1 MLAFQ
6 SPLIDITN
14 VHLSLNQISQKGNL
28 FNTSINSAPKIRRH
42 DPYGWKCLLDE
53 DTTENIFPLDQP
65 QAAPLSEPENLLRGN
80 DDETPSTPPGSSFCN
95 VMVQFKCHQSMY
107 SSPILLERGQYVVVQ
122 GDRGIDIGVVI
133 GVNQEGS
140 KNFLE
145 HTRPIGSF
153 LRYATQREVDYW
165 ATDLK
170 EAEASAMEICQK
182 QVNFHGINMLI
193 SQCEY
198 QYDKK
203 KLTFYYE
210 ASQRVYF
217 VQLLKELYREFGC
230 RIWMEKVSSRE

>member
-14 VHLSLNQISQKGNL
+14 VQLPLNQVSQKGNH
-28 FNTSINSAPKIRRH
+28 FNTFINSGPKIRRH

-53 DTTENIFPLDQP
+53 DYTESIFSIDPAQNTYISNTKKQLQGKDHQGSP
-65 QAAPLSEPENLLRGN
+65 MS
-80 DDETPSTPPGSSFCN
+80 PGSGICN
-95 VMVQFKCHQSMY
+95 VMVQFKCHQSIY
-107 SSPILLERGQYVVVQ
+107 SSHILLEKGLYVVVQ

-133 GVNQEGS
+133 GVNQEES
-140 KNFLE
+140 KMFVE
-145 HTRPIGSF
+145 HTRPVESF

-170 EAEASAMEICQK
+170 EAEASAMELCQK

-193 SQCEY
+193 TQCEY

-217 VQLLKELYREFGC
+217 VQLLKELYKKFGC
-230 RIWMEKVSSRE
+230 RIWMEKVSPRD